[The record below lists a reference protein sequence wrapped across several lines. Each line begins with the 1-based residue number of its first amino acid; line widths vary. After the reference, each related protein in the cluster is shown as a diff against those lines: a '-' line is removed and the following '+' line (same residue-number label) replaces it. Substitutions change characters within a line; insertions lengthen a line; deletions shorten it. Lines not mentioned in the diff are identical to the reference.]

1 MRDILKKS
9 ACLFI
14 AMVLATSVSGC
25 GETKT
30 TDKLEKSG
38 KLVVGTSADYA
49 PYEYRTMVNGKS
61 TIIGIDI
68 SIAEEIA
75 KDLGVRLQIEDMRYD
90 KLLSALNSGSVD
102 IVIAGMSPGQERK
115 KTADFSKVYYKPQNV
130 VMVRSGDKGIIK
142 GVSDLSGKK
151 IGAQSGTVQEK
162 IAKMQIKD
170 AVLTTSGK
178 ISDLVS
184 KLKNKKIDA
193 LVVELPVARGYTRTN
208 TDLVL
213 SDVTVDEYTEGAA
226 IAVKKNNQDFVNIIN
241 KSLDRLTSEGDIEK
255 FVQQAND
262 KNTTK

>member
-1 MRDILKKS
+1 
-9 ACLFI
+9 
-14 AMVLATSVSGC
+14 
-25 GETKT
+25 
-30 TDKLEKSG
+30 
-38 KLVVGTSADYA
+38 
-49 PYEYRTMVNGKS
+49 
-61 TIIGIDI
+61 
-68 SIAEEIA
+68 
-75 KDLGVRLQIEDMRYD
+75 
-90 KLLSALNSGSVD
+90 
-102 IVIAGMSPGQERK
+102 
-115 KTADFSKVYYKPQNV
+115 
-130 VMVRSGDKGIIK
+130 
-142 GVSDLSGKK
+142 VSDLSGKK